1 MSRKAPRS
9 NHQILEEASTWF
21 VAFRGEVLTENS
33 RQEFQDWLKRS
44 PEHIRAYLEIASV
57 YADVPAPVEGRTPP
71 ELIAKAKS
79 SPDSNLV
86 AWLPGGIAT
95 QSLQEPPRRSS
106 RNGLR
111 RSERPFVLRVIAVAM
126 TLAIVALGA
135 WIYVQRNVYATGI
148 GEQRSIN
155 LPDGSILELNARS
168 KVRVAFHDRQ
178 RDVDLLEGQALF
190 RVAKDHNRPFVVHVG
205 ATGIRAVGT
214 QFDVYRRR
222 TDTTVTVLEGRV
234 AVLSGRTGPVPATEA
249 TPESAA
255 PEPPSTAASV
265 PVTQGEGEILLAAG
279 EQAIVTPTHA
289 EKADRPNIP
298 AVTAWTQH
306 QLVFDATPLSD
317 VVEEFSRYSSRR
329 LVIDSAD
336 LAGFKISGQYTSASP
351 DSLLH
356 FLSLQKGVVLA
367 EVDGE
372 IHIRRK

>member
-71 ELIAKAKS
+71 ELIASAKA

-86 AWLPGGIAT
+86 AWIPGGIAS

-106 RNGLR
+106 RDGLP
-111 RSERPFVLRVIAVAM
+111 RSERPFVLRVIAAAM

-135 WIYVQRNVYATGI
+135 WLYFQRNVYATGI
-148 GEQRSIN
+148 GEQRSII
-155 LPDGSILELNARS
+155 LADGSILELNARS

-178 RDVDLLEGQALF
+178 RDVDLFEGQALF
-190 RVAKDHNRPFVVHVG
+190 RVAKDHSRPFVVHVG

-214 QFDVYRRR
+214 QFDVYRRS
-222 TDTTVTVLEGRV
+222 TNTTVTVLEGRV

-249 TPESAA
+249 TPE
-255 PEPPSTAASV
+255 PPITAASV

-306 QLVFDATPLSD
+306 QLLFDATPLSD

-336 LAGFKISGQYTSASP
+336 LAGLEISGQYTSASP